1 MTRLTIRH
9 RTRYDYERP
18 VRFTAQRLL
27 VRPRDSHAIRLI
39 SASLELS
46 PQGQTRWIYDAMGNC
61 LCWFRPSGEADHLE
75 ITSRLIIDRFPTP
88 LAPVTLDD
96 PRSALPLVYDLQDR
110 IALAPLMTPVTEDA
124 SGVVLSWLRS
134 HLSSVDEPV
143 VDLIRR
149 LNESIHAEFDYQG
162 REAEGIQSPAETLTL
177 KSGACRDFAWLM
189 VETLR
194 RIGCAAVF
202 VTGYLYSPNPKTRG
216 AGATHA
222 WCEAF
227 LPGLG
232 WLEFDPTNGLV
243 ESPDLIRV
251 GGTRTPEEA
260 SPVAGNVIG
269 DPGNVRLHI
278 EVDVALEESVEAA
291 A

>member
-1 MTRLTIRH
+1 MARLTIRH
-9 RTRYDYERP
+9 HTRYDYEKP
-18 VRFTAQRLL
+18 VRFGAQRLL
-27 VRPRDSHAIRLI
+27 VRPRDGHAIRLI

-46 PQGQTRWIYDAMGNC
+46 PQGRTRWIYDAMGNC
-61 LCWFRPSGEADHLE
+61 LCWFQPAGEASRLE
-75 ITSRLIIDRFPTP
+75 ITSRLVIDRFPAP
-88 LAPVTLDD
+88 LAPITLDD
-96 PRSALPLVYDLQDR
+96 PRSALPLVYDLRDR
-110 IALAPLMTPVTEDA
+110 IALAPLVTPVTEDPC
-124 SGVVLSWLRS
+124 GIVLHWLRS
-134 HLSSVDEPV
+134 HLGAADEPV
-143 VDLIRR
+143 LDLIRR
-149 LNESIHAEFDYQG
+149 LNDAIHAEFDYRA
-162 REAEGIQSPAETLTL
+162 REAEGIQSPVQTLEL

-202 VTGYLYSPNPKTRG
+202 VTGYLNSPNQQTRG

-243 ESPDLIRV
+243 ESSDLIRV

-260 SPVAGNVIG
+260 SPVAG
-269 DPGNVRLHI
+269 
-278 EVDVALEESVEAA
+278 
-291 A
+291 